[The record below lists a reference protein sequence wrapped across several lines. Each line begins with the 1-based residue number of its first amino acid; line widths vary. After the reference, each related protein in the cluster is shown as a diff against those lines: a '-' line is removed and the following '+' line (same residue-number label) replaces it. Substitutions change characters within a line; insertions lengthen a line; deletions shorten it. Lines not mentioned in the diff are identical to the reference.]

1 MFRRAQRR
9 IVVPFLLPAS
19 LLLAVFFLYP
29 LARTVQLSFSEFSR
43 TGRERFVGIQQYL
56 ALFGDERYLQSLG
69 HAVLLAVVGG
79 GMLFPPAVTIAWALH
94 QRLHGERV
102 FRFLIFA
109 PVVLSVAVVALMW
122 KFILHP
128 TLGLVNP
135 AFAALG
141 LGDLVPVLLG
151 DPVTA
156 LPAVAFTAV
165 WHGIGIWIVL
175 ISSGFARLPVDVLEA
190 GRLDGAGE
198 WTLFA
203 RVMLPMMR
211 DVFRT
216 LLVLWVVQSLQA
228 FAFVYIMTGGGPFF
242 STDIPATVMY
252 RTAFDDAAFG
262 YAAAMGVVIVVLLLL
277 TALGLNRLLR
287 RDGIEY

>member
-29 LARTVQLSFSEFSR
+29 LARTVQLSFSEFTR
-43 TGRERFVGIQQYL
+43 TGRQRFVGLSQYAELVGDDRFL
-56 ALFGDERYLQSLG
+56 ASLG
-69 HAVLLAVVGG
+69 HAVVLALAGG
-79 GMLFPPAVTIAWALH
+79 CMLFPPAVAIAWAFH

-109 PVVLSVAVVALMW
+109 PVVLSVAVVSLMW

-135 AFAALG
+135 VFAALG

-151 DPVTA
+151 DPRTA
-156 LPAVAFTAV
+156 LLAVAFTAV

-175 ISSGFARLPVDVLEA
+175 TTAGFSRLPADVLEA
-190 GRLDGAGE
+190 ARLDGAGE

-211 DVFRT
+211 DLFRT
-216 LLVLWVVQSLQA
+216 LTILWIVQSLQA
-228 FAFVYIMTGGGPFF
+228 FAFVFIMTGGGPFG
-242 STDIPATVMY
+242 STEIPATLMFRV
-252 RTAFDDAAFG
+252 AFENAEFG
-262 YAAAMGVVIVVLLLL
+262 YAAAMGVVIVVLLLAA
-277 TALGLNRLLR
+277 ALGLNALLK
-287 RDGIEY
+287 RDDLEY

>member
-1 MFRRAQRR
+1 MFRRSQRR
-9 IVVPFLLPAS
+9 IILPLLLPAS

-29 LARTVQLSFSEFSR
+29 LARTVVLSLNTFTR
-43 TGRERFVGIQQYL
+43 TGRSTFAGLTQYGDL
-56 ALFGDERYLQSLG
+56 LGDERFLHSLG
-69 HAVLLAVVGG
+69 NAVLLALIGG
-79 GMLFPPAVTIAWALH
+79 CMLFPPAIAIAWAMY

-151 DPVTA
+151 DPRTA
-156 LPAVAFTAV
+156 LAAVAFTAV

-175 ISSGFARLPVDVLEA
+175 ISSGFSRMPADVLEA

-203 RVMLPMMR
+203 RIMLPMMR
-211 DVFRT
+211 ELFRT
-216 LLVLWVVQSLQA
+216 LIVLWVVQSLQA

-252 RTAFDDAAFG
+252 RTAFENADFG
-262 YAAAMGVVIVVLLLL
+262 AAAAMGVVVVVLLLL
-277 TALGLNRLLR
+277 VALGLNTLLK
-287 RDGIEY
+287 RDSVEY